1 MTTQVQSGTQTA
13 TLTTRHQLG
22 TTITTAGNYV
32 LVVDTNALAN
42 GEELRLEIE
51 IKALTG
57 STSRVTE
64 SVRFL
69 HAQSNPVKRSVPIP
83 VAHSVSF
90 YLTQT
95 GGTGRA
101 FDWSILSL

>member
-1 MTTQVQSGTQTA
+1 MAFLSG
-13 TLTTRHQLG
+13 
-22 TTITTAGNYV
+22 IE
-32 LVVDTNALAN
+32 NALCHWTGMVWLLACHRN
-42 GEELRLEIE
+42 FEHNPTGLPRLLVSAILRAGL
-51 IKALTG
+51 LTG

-64 SVRFL
+64 MAYFRN
-69 HAQSNPVKRSVPIP
+69 AQGVPVKRSVPIP

-90 YLTQT
+90 FLTQT

>member
-1 MTTQVQSGTQTA
+1 MTTQVQNGTQTA

-22 TTITTAGNYV
+22 TTITTAGNYI

-42 GEELRLEIE
+42 GEDLLLEIE

-64 SVRFL
+64 LAYFSN
-69 HAQSNPVKRSVPIP
+69 AQGVPVKRSVPIP
-83 VAHSVSF
+83 VAHSISF
-90 YLTQT
+90 FLTQT
-95 GGTGRA
+95 NGTGRA

>member
-22 TTITTAGNYV
+22 TSITSAGNYV
-32 LVVDTNALAN
+32 LVVDTNALVN
-42 GEELRLEIE
+42 GEELLLEAE
-51 IKALTG
+51 IKTLNG

-64 SVRFL
+64 TARFS
-69 HAQSNPVKRSVPIP
+69 HAQAAPVKRSVPIP
-83 VAHSVSF
+83 VAHEVSF
-90 YLTQT
+90 FLTQT

-101 FDWSILSL
+101 FPWSILSL

>member
-1 MTTQVQSGTQTA
+1 MTTQVQNGTQTA

-22 TTITTAGNYV
+22 TTITTAGNYA
-32 LVVDTNALAN
+32 LVVDTNALVN
-42 GEELRLEIE
+42 GEELLLEIE
-51 IKALTG
+51 MKTLTG

-64 SVRFL
+64 TARFS
-69 HAQSNPVKRSVPIP
+69 HAQAAPVKRSVPIP
-83 VAHSVSF
+83 VAHEIKF

>member
-1 MTTQVQSGTQTA
+1 MTTQVQTGTQTA

-32 LVVDTNALAN
+32 LVVDTNALVN
-42 GEELRLEIE
+42 GEELLLEIE

-64 SVRFL
+64 SARFL
-69 HAQSNPVKRSVPIP
+69 HAQGIPVKRSVPIP
-83 VAHSVSF
+83 VVHSVSF
-90 YLTQT
+90 YLTQP
-95 GGTGRA
+95 GGTARA
-101 FDWSILSL
+101 CD